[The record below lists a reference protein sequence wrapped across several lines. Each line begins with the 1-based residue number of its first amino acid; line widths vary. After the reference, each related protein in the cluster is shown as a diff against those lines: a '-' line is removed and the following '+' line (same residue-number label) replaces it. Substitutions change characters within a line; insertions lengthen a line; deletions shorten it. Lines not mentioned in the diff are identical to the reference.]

1 MQKRQKKNKEMEYQ
15 QIVMAINCLERE
27 LADEFSTPHA
37 KQTKEQI
44 KRLNA
49 KLKDLRKNKKF

>member
-1 MQKRQKKNKEMEYQ
+1 VLKRQKKNKEVQCQ

-44 KRLNA
+44 KKLNA
-49 KLKDLRKNKKF
+49 QLKELRKK